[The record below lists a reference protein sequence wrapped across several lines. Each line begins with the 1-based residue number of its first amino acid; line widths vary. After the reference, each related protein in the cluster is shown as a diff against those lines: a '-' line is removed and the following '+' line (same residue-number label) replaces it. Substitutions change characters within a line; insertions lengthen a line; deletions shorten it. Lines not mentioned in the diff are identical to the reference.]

1 MHIYPNAPFRPQ
13 RRRYDPVV
21 FFAMHGTA
29 ELWNSGSALEP
40 GSELFT
46 AHICKAA
53 KRAIAARKGRKV
65 GPREY
70 NTQRSAVLRSVHG

>member
-1 MHIYPNAPFRPQ
+1 MRL
-13 RRRYDPVV
+13 R
-21 FFAMHGTA
+21 
-29 ELWNSGSALEP
+29 NSHLPDLEALGSALEL

-70 NTQRSAVLRSVHG
+70 NTVRSTVLRSVHR

>member
-1 MHIYPNAPFRPQ
+1 MNR
-13 RRRYDPVV
+13 PVV
-21 FFAMHGTA
+21 TTLQVAREVARDLCNARH